1 MSTITREQQR
11 QILIETANHIISR
24 ENTSPHSENLREL
37 ARIALSS
44 LTTEPDAQ
52 IKPAA
57 DLYALCWQPGDVVTY
72 TPEPEKATIWL
83 SNYAGTCVQEYVT
96 LERLQEALAGN
107 SPVTPDGW
115 IKCSERMPEDD
126 DFVYIWPRPDFGI
139 ELHVAQYGKF
149 DKRDKGWYAQVYEQ
163 NYGIE
168 YHPITVTHWMP
179 LPAAPQQEV
188 KNV

>member
-107 SPVTPDGW
+107 SPATPD
-115 IKCSERMPEDD
+115 CSCRTCRPVTFTDSRFVVCPEC
-126 DFVYIWPRPDFGI
+126 GN
-139 ELHVAQYGKF
+139 
-149 DKRDKGWYAQVYEQ
+149 KRCPHANDHRNDCTGSNEPGQVGSAY
-163 NYGIE
+163 
-168 YHPITVTHWMP
+168 
-179 LPAAPQQEV
+179 PAAPQQEV
-188 KNV
+188 QGE